1 MANEN
6 RFYDRLT
13 MALLILCE
21 GLFVFCCVAQWWLS
35 KTNESNWL
43 IALLFIPLGIQA
55 LCWRGLFGHG
65 SWEEDENL
73 KTFCHFFIWTTF
85 GSIASYCTLWMLY
98 LRGRTWGGWSY
109 VALALILIMAVVVLN
124 VTYIIMRQFPERA
137 ASGAEGAQGGGKWAS
152 FRRWYRAGLPQLKKG
167 LEDKPFWALLHFFA
181 MFLGVAYLFGF
192 AFAFHDQSRVREVDG
207 KRMYST
213 MPPLYSESLNFRG
226 ESERSVKTKD
236 KKDDLQ
242 GCFYFPTLR
251 AEMEMEKEPPRE
263 QRDSRITSEMQ
274 RKWHNFDE
282 LEKLL
287 THIEKGWADKL
298 VRITL
303 VGRASTEPITLPDR
317 KNKGKLA
324 ESDNMTYLSNY
335 ELSQA
340 RTQAVK
346 YEVLGRL
353 VEAGYEKW
361 RNIEWMSVPLSN
373 EQSSRS
379 NIRCPHLGGEGSE
392 PTDNNKIVKVFVEVV
407 PGDAA
412 TGHLGQF
419 YESEAKP
426 LDLLGYMYFSIYTI
440 TTTGYGDIMPTSN
453 YARFLATLANIF
465 EMFFIVGFL
474 NTLISLKKA

>member
-1 MANEN
+1 MADEN
-6 RFYDRLT
+6 RSSDRLAI
-13 MALLILCE
+13 ALLLLCE
-21 GLFVFCCVAQWWLS
+21 GLFVFCTVTQWWGA
-35 KTNESNWL
+35 KTSESNWL

-55 LCWRGLFGHG
+55 LCWRGLFGRG
-65 SWEEDENL
+65 RWEEDENL
-73 KTFCHFFIWTTF
+73 KMFCHFFIWTTF
-85 GSIASYCTLWMLY
+85 FNITSYCILWMLY
-98 LRGRTWGGWSY
+98 LKGRTENYYSY
-109 VALALILIMAVVVLN
+109 GVLVLILIMAAIVLK
-124 VTYIIMRQFPERA
+124 VTYIIMRQFPEPVA
-137 ASGAEGAQGGGKWAS
+137 PEAEGAQAGNTRAS
-152 FRRWYRAGLPQLKKG
+152 FGEWYRYSLPRLKKG
-167 LEDKPFWALLHFFA
+167 LEQKPFWALLHFFA

-192 AFAFHDQSRVREVDG
+192 AFAFHDQSRVKEVDG
-207 KRMYST
+207 KRVYST
-213 MPPLYSESLNFRG
+213 MPPLYTESPNFRG
-226 ESERSVKTKD
+226 ESERGVKTKD
-236 KKDDLQ
+236 KKDDLE

-263 QRDSRITSEMQ
+263 QRDTKITSEME

-282 LEKLL
+282 LERLL
-287 THIEKGWADKL
+287 THIEKGWDDKL

-317 KNKGKLA
+317 KNRGKLA

-353 VEAGYEKW
+353 IEAGYEKW

-379 NIRCPHLGGEGSE
+379 NIRCPYLGGEGSE
-392 PTDNNKIVKVFVEVV
+392 PTDNNKIVKAFVEVV

-412 TGHLGQF
+412 TGNLGRF
-419 YESEAKP
+419 YESEPKP
-426 LDLLGYMYFSIYTI
+426 LDLLGYMYFSVYTI

-453 YARFLATLANIF
+453 YARFLAALANIF

-474 NTLISLKKA
+474 NTLISLKK